1 LTVTFEE
8 FIAECQQ
15 DARRQ
20 LENTTRVA
28 QKQQYKELIQFL
40 TLGKLI
46 RFLGACADDLF
57 LTCPH
62 SSTSC
67 RGALGEPRILITNT
81 TTNKRGKKNKKY
93 NHLPALSRHP
103 RRWNE
108 LARGT

>member
-46 RFLGACADDLF
+46 RFLGACAEDFFSDV
-57 LTCPH
+57 
-62 SSTSC
+62 
-67 RGALGEPRILITNT
+67 
-81 TTNKRGKKNKKY
+81 
-93 NHLPALSRHP
+93 PAFINVMSR
-103 RRWNE
+103 R
-108 LARGT
+108 AG